1 MSATRRTWRPVVDV
15 SVSNESQHAALDPRC
30 GDGIAPQDSST
41 RALALGEWVRRVLR
55 EARSQRP
62 AQETEAKLKAV
73 RKAAQYAF
81 PTADIK
87 QMLAE
92 IERGYQS

>member
-1 MSATRRTWRPVVDV
+1 MSWDGVLYTHNMSKRLQVLIPDAEMEELRKLARR
-15 SVSNESQHAALDPRC
+15 EH
-30 GDGIAPQDSST
+30 
-41 RALALGEWVRRVLR
+41 LALGEWVRRVLR

-62 AQETEAKLKAV
+62 VQEPQAKLKAV
-73 RKAAQYAF
+73 RKAAEYSF

-92 IERGYQS
+92 IERGYQA

>member
-1 MSATRRTWRPVVDV
+1 MSHDGVWYTHCMSKRLQVLIPDAEMEELRKLARR
-15 SVSNESQHAALDPRC
+15 EH
-30 GDGIAPQDSST
+30 
-41 RALALGEWVRRVLR
+41 LALGEWVRRVLR

-62 AQETEAKLKAV
+62 VQDPQAKLKAV
-73 RKAAQYAF
+73 RKAAEYAF
-81 PTADIK
+81 PTADIE

>member
-1 MSATRRTWRPVVDV
+1 MYQFQMKASMQL
-15 SVSNESQHAALDPRC
+15 SRC

-62 AQETEAKLKAV
+62 VQETEAKLKAV